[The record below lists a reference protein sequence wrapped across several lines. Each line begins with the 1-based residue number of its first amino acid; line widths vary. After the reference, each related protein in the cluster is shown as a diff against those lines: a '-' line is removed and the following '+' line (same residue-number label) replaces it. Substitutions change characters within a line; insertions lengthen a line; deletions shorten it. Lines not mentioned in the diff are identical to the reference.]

1 MLIKNT
7 ASQKWKVFAFSVT
20 TGLPVTGDA
29 SNITANIDKDYAG
42 VAAVTDTNPTESED
56 GYYVF
61 DLTQAE
67 TNADIL
73 DIYPESATS
82 NVVVLG
88 APANLHTRLE
98 GVGGRLAVDAVGISG
113 STSAADNVEANIG
126 NLDASVATLDTV
138 ADAIKVITDQM
149 VFTNANELDVN
160 VLSVGGTTQTAGD
173 VTALVTTVD
182 TVVDGIQTDL
192 SNGTDGLGAIKTVVD
207 TLAVADTMEGFFQI
221 ALRSDAAITTDRAAI
236 LTLVNADEGSGA
248 GDYVATTESQEALR
262 DRGDAAYLT
271 ATGFSTHSALDV
283 WHVATSAIVTASTI
297 GIQVKTNLDAVLTA
311 RTLATAAYFDA
322 TTDNVDLNADQSSV
336 TIGTTTAVSNGV
348 TLATSEDIYW
358 AHVQWIDD
366 DGSSKD
372 EYTVTWFLN
381 GARITSGITSPT
393 IQVVKRV
400 DGTDLVSSAA
410 MTQIGSTGSYKYD
423 EASNRIPDGE
433 SYLVVVGATIDS
445 GSRAFSMIVGRDT
458 TA

>member
-126 NLDASVATLDTV
+126 NLD
-138 ADAIKVITDQM
+138 DAITDVM
-149 VFTNANELDVN
+149 SRIGAPVGASISADIAAVKAETVLIVGDTNELQTDWADGGRLDLIQDAVLADTAVIGALGAGLTGIPWNAAWDTEVQSEVN
-160 VLSVGGTTQTAGD
+160 D
-173 VTALVTTVD
+173 ALVALNLD
-182 TVVDGIQTDL
+182 HL
-192 SNGTDGLGAIKTVVD
+192 
-207 TLAVADTMEGFFQI
+207 LAVAVVGGDVVDNSVFAQ
-221 ALRSDAAITTDRAAI
+221 
-236 LTLVNADEGSGA
+236 LVSKEATADWD
-248 GDYVATTESQEALR
+248 DYNNTTESFQALK
-262 DRGDAAYLT
+262 DLGDTNWTT
-271 ATGFSTHSALDV
+271 ATTV
-283 WHVATSAIVTASTI
+283 
-297 GIQVKTNLDAVLTA
+297 N
-311 RTLATAAYFDA
+311 
-322 TTDNVDLNADQSSV
+322 LNADQSSV

-366 DGSSKD
+366 DGSSTD

-400 DGTDLVSSAA
+400 DGTDLVSSTA

-423 EASNRIPDGE
+423 EATNRIPDGE

-458 TA
+458 TT